1 MVIKCDV
8 AVPEP
13 IRVTTLPNLRPA
25 TWQVRHR
32 KCDVAVPEPIRVT
45 TMLQCSAGERLAY
58 NTVVG
63 YAKVRDHGVM
73 TA

>member
-1 MVIKCDV
+1 MVNHMVI
-8 AVPEP
+8 
-13 IRVTTLPNLRPA
+13 
-25 TWQVRHR
+25 

-63 YAKVRDHGVM
+63 YAKVRDHGVITM
-73 TA
+73 